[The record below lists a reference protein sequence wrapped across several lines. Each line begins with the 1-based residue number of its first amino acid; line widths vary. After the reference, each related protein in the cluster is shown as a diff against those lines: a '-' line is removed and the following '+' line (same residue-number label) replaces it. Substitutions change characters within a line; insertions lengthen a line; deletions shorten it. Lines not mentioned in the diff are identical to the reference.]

1 MTADTAY
8 DDWTKEALYE
18 HAKELGIEGC
28 DKMDKEELLAALRT
42 PSPEVGSPESDGS
55 GS

>member
-8 DDWTKEALYE
+8 DEWTKEELYA
-18 HAKELGIEGC
+18 HAEELGIEGC

-42 PSPEVGSPESDGS
+42 PPPESDGS

>member
-8 DDWTKEALYE
+8 DDWTKEELYE
-18 HAKELGIEGC
+18 HAKELGIEEC

-42 PSPEVGSPESDGS
+42 PPPPPESDDS

>member
-8 DDWTKEALYE
+8 DDWTKEELYE
-18 HAKELGIEGC
+18 RARELGIEGC

-42 PSPEVGSPESDGS
+42 PPQSAE
-55 GS
+55 